1 MRRALAD
8 HGMEKCPL
16 HNLHDPSASM
26 MIIGRDRDLPVLGEL
41 GEVEV
46 LSRSSAVRWDR
57 TYLLARVQ
65 PGAATATGAAM
76 QSSLVSP
83 FRR

>member
-1 MRRALAD
+1 
-8 HGMEKCPL
+8 
-16 HNLHDPSASM
+16 M

-41 GEVEV
+41 GQVEV